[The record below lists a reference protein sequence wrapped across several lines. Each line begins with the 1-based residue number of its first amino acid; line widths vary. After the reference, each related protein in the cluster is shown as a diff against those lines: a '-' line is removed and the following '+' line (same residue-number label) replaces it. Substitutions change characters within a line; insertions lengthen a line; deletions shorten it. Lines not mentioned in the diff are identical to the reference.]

1 MTNTAP
7 GILTISLSAMA
18 ENYRAFKS
26 MTKANVA
33 GVLKADAYGTGLPQ
47 AFKTLRGEGCKNF
60 FVATPDEGLQIRT
73 MDDTANIGVLGGVY
87 PGAEDLYAHNKLTPV
102 LNSLEEIH
110 RWSGTAK
117 KLGER
122 FPSIIHFDTG
132 MNRLGLCEKETQK
145 LLSDLS
151 VLDALDLE
159 CIMSHFVS
167 SEEKGNPLNK
177 MQSDRFAKIAA
188 AFPETPKSL
197 SNSSGLFHDKNAHYD
212 MVRPGF
218 ALYGGNPTP
227 ELTNPVRAVV
237 GLSVRILQI
246 RDVKAGDS
254 AGYNATYTFRNDTSL
269 AVVSMGYADGFL
281 RSGSNTAKL
290 FWNGQPCPIRGR
302 VSMDLIIV
310 DIGHLKNKPAP
321 GDLLEVLGPNQSVDD
336 LAKDLST
343 NGYEVLTSL
352 GPRYHRVYT

>member
-1 MTNTAP
+1 
-7 GILTISLSAMA
+7 MA
-18 ENYRAFKS
+18 ENYRTFKS

-47 AFKTLRGEGCKNF
+47 AFKTLREEGCKNF

-73 MDDTANIGVLGGVY
+73 MDDTANIAILGGVY
-87 PGAEDLYAHNKLTPV
+87 HGAEDLYAHNKLTPV
-102 LNSLEEIH
+102 LNSLEEIN
-110 RWSGTAK
+110 RWSNAAK
-117 KLGER
+117 KLGEK
-122 FPSIIHFDTG
+122 FPAILHFDTG
-132 MNRLGLCEKETQK
+132 MNRLGLCERETEK

-159 CIMSHFVS
+159 LVMSHFVS
-167 SEEKGNPLNK
+167 SEEKDDPINII
-177 MQSDRFAKIAA
+177 QCDRFAKIAA
-188 AFPETPKSL
+188 AFPEIPKSL

-227 ELTNPVRAVV
+227 EAINPVRPVV

-254 AGYNATYTFRNDTSL
+254 AGYNATYTFQNDTSL

-310 DIGHLKNKPAP
+310 EIGHLKNKPNA
-321 GDLLEVLGPNQSVDD
+321 GDLLEVLGPNQGVDD

-352 GPRYHRVYT
+352 GARYHRIYI